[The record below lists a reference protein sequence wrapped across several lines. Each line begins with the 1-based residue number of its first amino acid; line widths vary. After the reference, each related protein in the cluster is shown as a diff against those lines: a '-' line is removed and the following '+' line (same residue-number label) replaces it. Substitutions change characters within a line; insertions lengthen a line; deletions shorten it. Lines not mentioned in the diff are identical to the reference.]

1 MTVWLDI
8 HKEFD
13 LLWSL
18 ICSDVLLSVYSPL
31 RIQAYVNQLKS
42 KYKMTIDIF
51 IVRAWFKE
59 SILKLKPV
67 QWLQFSDAFLK
78 PLVRATVC
86 KIIHSSPVKNILNSF

>member
-1 MTVWLDI
+1 MFFLKWHSGTFKVKIKATEKSTIRLYVGTMTAWLDI

-51 IVRAWFKE
+51 IVRA
-59 SILKLKPV
+59 
-67 QWLQFSDAFLK
+67 
-78 PLVRATVC
+78 
-86 KIIHSSPVKNILNSF
+86 